1 MHGRGVA
8 RRSNSRDGADGE
20 LRHSWV
26 DAVRYVRGGRILGLI
41 GLKTCRCAVEIR
53 AKYSPDGMFIF
64 LVSLTQCSDIDMDGY
79 SGGMNSWTSWKSP
92 LSLCSTTHR

>member
-1 MHGRGVA
+1 MPCLGEEVA
-8 RRSNSRDGADGE
+8 RRSNSRDGADVE
-20 LRHSWV
+20 LRHSCV
-26 DAVRYVRGGRILGLI
+26 YAVRYVRGGRILGLI
-41 GLKTCRCAVEIR
+41 DAVEIR